1 MCSQYMPDI
10 ATYSP
15 TREFIGD
22 PSHRL
27 EDMPVKESRLFEGLW
42 AELLKTRTERDELAG
57 QLKRLTGAAIDE
69 GDNIFI
75 PYDVWKEIMRNE
87 DQP

>member
-1 MCSQYMPDI
+1 MEDGMLPDI

-22 PSHRL
+22 PGHDK
-27 EDMPVKESRLFEGLW
+27 DMPVKESRLFEGLW
-42 AELLKTRTERDELAG
+42 TELLKTRTERDHLAG
-57 QLKRLTGAAIDE
+57 QLKRLQDAAIDE

-75 PYDVWKEIMRNE
+75 PYEAWKEIMRNE